1 MEVEFG
7 VPNVGGVP
15 GPAALAG
22 VRNVVGVKRVRT
34 NERIRPIKVFLRA
47 DPLKGLLKR
56 WRSRLLL
63 SKFTDHLFCLSQHTS
78 LRDGEGQHVSIFKC
92 VEREICLLGKR
103 VGSNCLTGIGLT
115 PTYSGL
121 GVTKKG
127 QP

>member
-63 SKFTDHLFCLSQHTS
+63 SKFTDHLFCLSQHA
-78 LRDGEGQHVSIFKC
+78 LPRDGEGQHV
-92 VEREICLLGKR
+92 R
-103 VGSNCLTGIGLT
+103 
-115 PTYSGL
+115 
-121 GVTKKG
+121 
-127 QP
+127 